1 MYENIIRA
9 MEKNGLRK
17 IALIFLSMMF
27 LAARTAAS
35 GMLASYAA
43 DALSPSSCYGECGD
57 GPLSDPVL
65 NLASAVMCVPLS
77 ADRTFFSDDVC
88 VFSRV
93 FLAPAV
99 AEPKLS
105 FLSGIPWF
113 LHSDKFTKSVVL
125 ITSVF

>member
-1 MYENIIRA
+1 

-17 IALIFLSMMF
+17 IALIFLSMIF
-27 LAARTAAS
+27 LAARAAAS
-35 GMLASYAA
+35 GMLVSSAA

-57 GPLSDPVL
+57 GTLSYPVL
-65 NLASAVMCVPLS
+65 DLASAVMCVPLS

-88 VFSRV
+88 VFFRV
-93 FLAPAV
+93 FLPPAV
-99 AEPKLS
+99 AGPELP